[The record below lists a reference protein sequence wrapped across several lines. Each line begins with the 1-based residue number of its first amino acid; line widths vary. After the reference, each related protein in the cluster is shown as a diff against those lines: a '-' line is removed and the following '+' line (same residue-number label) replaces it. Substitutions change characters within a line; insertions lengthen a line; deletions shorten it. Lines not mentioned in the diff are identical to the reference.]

1 MAVMTMRF
9 NSRILGL
16 ATAVR
21 IIFPTGVAPQDGKL
35 DFAAGYAAKKPLP
48 VLWLLHGGSDNY
60 ADWHNC
66 TLVQLLADQYGYAVV
81 MPDAQTSSYANMAYG
96 PRWLDYFT
104 DELPEYIYSHFNLSR
119 ERKDNFYWYQKV
131 IATNGEDLS

>member
-60 ADWHNC
+60 AEFLAAFPGFYCDTGANCKRPGASGNHHNPNFD
-66 TLVQLLADQYGYAVV
+66 LDESAFRRVV
-81 MPDAQTSSYANMAYG
+81 EFFSAFAL
-96 PRWLDYFT
+96 RFL
-104 DELPEYIYSHFNLSR
+104 
-119 ERKDNFYWYQKV
+119 
-131 IATNGEDLS
+131 GE